1 MINGRPQN
9 GAWAAL
15 FNPIGLKD
23 NFISL
28 KYQNNVSGWCCHW
41 IQCDE
46 NYNFKGKGKRLLRRG
61 CLFIGDFKKV

>member
-15 FNPIGLKD
+15 FYPIGSKD

-28 KYQNNVSGWCCHW
+28 KYENNVSGWCRHL

-46 NYNFKGKGKRLLRRG
+46 IYYFKGKGKRLLRRG
-61 CLFIGDFKKV
+61 RLFIGDFEKL